1 MSPRAVVTLD
11 NAPKP
16 GEFCREALFGTRKA
30 DLIIGLPDGRKMPLE
45 CKVSN
50 SSTNSIKRLNNDA
63 AVKAGIWLAEFGT
76 AQTVPAA
83 MLSGV
88 FKTRN
93 LVDAQQRGLAI
104 FWAYELDA
112 FVAWILSTATT

>member
-1 MSPRAVVTLD
+1 M
-11 NAPKP
+11 
-16 GEFCREALFGTRKA
+16 FGTRKA
-30 DLIIGLPDGRKMPLE
+30 DFAIGLWDGRKMPLE

-63 AVKAGIWLAEFGT
+63 AVKAGIWIDEFGT

-88 FKTRN
+88 FKLRN
-93 LVDAQQRGLAI
+93 LEDAQRRGLAI
-104 FWAYELDA
+104 FWAHDLEPFID
-112 FVAWILSTATT
+112 WIESTRS